1 MKVHVPH
8 LKLGHKAR
16 RLVYVGN
23 GATSVDSEYNKTES
37 AECDRRFVST
47 TWSGFSYPKLQ
58 NPFVRDDA
66 DCIGFYARRRTPAVW
81 EWYCTDG
88 SWHRTEADMPEK
100 MLFPV
105 GSSVKELYKDEDS
118 IYFVTQWED
127 KHGIRVNCG
136 SDIFS
141 NPLMGHAFG
150 GMDDKT
156 YHNTMA
162 ALEHG
167 IETGYKDFEIDFS
180 YTTDGR
186 LVLSHGWSPSNC
198 KCIGITYKPDFDNM
212 TYERVM
218 NMPIHGNPIMDA
230 RQFYE
235 RVKDEPDY
243 RFEVDFHFV
252 QEHRKEM
259 VQELVKDFEND
270 GQVLDRLLMQV
281 YTQQMYQIIDG
292 VYRFKNYSYL
302 AGKYVYRLDEFLTF
316 CLDKGICAIAL
327 RANLAKREYIDKIHN
342 AGLYVMTY
350 TVQRDADY
358 AKHLLDSGIDTICT
372 DFITEELLDEAE
384 GFGYFPFYVWYNSD
398 RADVEN
404 HYSEDARDQFIQ
416 TKKGNL
422 EYEDKTVW
430 ENDGSG
436 TLRKCEFSV
445 PGKHFV
451 GWKLRVTLDGNT
463 FWYCKD
469 GLYHIKKDFDET
481 KDVVPYIFAD
491 EAVIPVWKVK
501 RNMKLVMIAVW
512 EDLG

>member
-37 AECDRRFVST
+37 ADCDRRFVSS

-66 DCIGFYARRRTPAVW
+66 DCIGFYARRRTPVVW

-398 RADVEN
+398 RADAEN

-416 TKKGNL
+416 TKKGDL
-422 EYEDKTVW
+422 EYKDKTVW

-501 RNMKLVMIAVW
+501 RNMKLVMVAVW

>member
-37 AECDRRFVST
+37 AECDRRFVSS

-66 DCIGFYARRRTPAVW
+66 DCIGFYARRRTPVVW

-141 NPLMGHAFG
+141 KPLMGHAFG

-198 KCIGITYKPDFDNM
+198 KCLGITYKPDFDNM

-292 VYRFKNYSYL
+292 VYHFKNYSYL

-350 TVQRDADY
+350 TIQRDADY

-398 RADVEN
+398 RADAEN
-404 HYSEDARDQFIQ
+404 HYSEDVWDQFIQ

-445 PGKHFV
+445 QGKRFV

>member
-37 AECDRRFVST
+37 ADCDRRFVGT

-66 DCIGFYARRRTPAVW
+66 DCIGFYARRRTPVVW

-136 SDIFS
+136 SDICS
-141 NPLMGHAFG
+141 KPLMGHAFG

-422 EYEDKTVW
+422 EYKDKTVW

-501 RNMKLVMIAVW
+501 RNMKLVMVAVW

>member
-23 GATSVDSEYNKTES
+23 GATLVDSEYNKTES
-37 AECDRRFVST
+37 ADCDRRFVST

-58 NPFVRDDA
+58 NPFVREDA
-66 DCIGFYARRRTPAVW
+66 DCIGFYARRRTPVVW

-198 KCIGITYKPDFDNM
+198 KCLGITYKPDFDNM

-350 TVQRDADY
+350 TVQRDVDY

-398 RADVEN
+398 RADAEN

-422 EYEDKTVW
+422 EYKDKTVW

-501 RNMKLVMIAVW
+501 RNMKLVMVAVW

>member
-141 NPLMGHAFG
+141 KPLMGHAFG

-167 IETGYKDFEIDFS
+167 IETGYKDFELDFS

-198 KCIGITYKPDFDNM
+198 KCLGITYKPDFDNM

-281 YTQQMYQIIDG
+281 YTQRCI
-292 VYRFKNYSYL
+292 
-302 AGKYVYRLDEFLTF
+302 RL
-316 CLDKGICAIAL
+316 
-327 RANLAKREYIDKIHN
+327 
-342 AGLYVMTY
+342 
-350 TVQRDADY
+350 
-358 AKHLLDSGIDTICT
+358 
-372 DFITEELLDEAE
+372 
-384 GFGYFPFYVWYNSD
+384 
-398 RADVEN
+398 
-404 HYSEDARDQFIQ
+404 
-416 TKKGNL
+416 
-422 EYEDKTVW
+422 
-430 ENDGSG
+430 
-436 TLRKCEFSV
+436 
-445 PGKHFV
+445 
-451 GWKLRVTLDGNT
+451 
-463 FWYCKD
+463 
-469 GLYHIKKDFDET
+469 
-481 KDVVPYIFAD
+481 
-491 EAVIPVWKVK
+491 
-501 RNMKLVMIAVW
+501 
-512 EDLG
+512 

>member
-37 AECDRRFVST
+37 ADCDRRFVST

-167 IETGYKDFEIDFS
+167 IETGYKDFELDFS

-198 KCIGITYKPDFDNM
+198 KCIGITYTPDFDNM

>member
-23 GATSVDSEYNKTES
+23 GATSVDSEYNKTGS
-37 AECDRRFVST
+37 ADCDRRFVSI

-58 NPFVRDDA
+58 NPFVREGA
-66 DCIGFYARRRTPAVW
+66 DCIGFYARRRTSTVW

-88 SWHRTEADMPEK
+88 NWHRTEADMPEK

-167 IETGYKDFEIDFS
+167 IETGYKDFELDFS

-398 RADVEN
+398 RADAEN
-404 HYSEDARDQFIQ
+404 HYSADVRDQFIQ

-422 EYEDKTVW
+422 EYKDKTVW

-445 PGKHFV
+445 PGKRFV

-481 KDVVPYIFAD
+481 RDVVPYIFAD

-501 RNMKLVMIAVW
+501 RNMKLVMVAIW
-512 EDLG
+512 ENLG

>member
-8 LKLGHKAR
+8 LKSGHKTR
-16 RLVYVGN
+16 KLVYVGN
-23 GATSVDSEYNKTES
+23 GATSVDSEYNKTKS

-47 TWSGFSYPKLQ
+47 SWSGFSYPKLQ
-58 NPFVRDDA
+58 NPFLRDGA
-66 DCIGFYARRRTPAVW
+66 VCIGFYARRRTSTVW
-81 EWYCTDG
+81 EWYCTDDR
-88 SWHRTEADMPEK
+88 WHRTEADMPEK
-100 MLFPV
+100 KLFSA
-105 GSSVKELYKDEDS
+105 GSTIKDLYKDTDS
-118 IYFVTQWED
+118 IYFVVQWED
-127 KHGIRVNCG
+127 ANGVRVNCG

-198 KCIGITYKPDFDNM
+198 KCLGITYKPDFDNM

-218 NMPIHGNPIMDA
+218 NVPIHGNPIMDV

-235 RVKDEPDY
+235 RIKDEPDY
-243 RFEVDFHFV
+243 RYEVDFHFV

-292 VYRFKNYSYL
+292 VYHFKNYSYL

-316 CLDKGICAIAL
+316 CLDREICAIAL

-350 TVQRDADY
+350 TV
-358 AKHLLDSGIDTICT
+358 
-372 DFITEELLDEAE
+372 
-384 GFGYFPFYVWYNSD
+384 
-398 RADVEN
+398 
-404 HYSEDARDQFIQ
+404 
-416 TKKGNL
+416 
-422 EYEDKTVW
+422 
-430 ENDGSG
+430 
-436 TLRKCEFSV
+436 
-445 PGKHFV
+445 
-451 GWKLRVTLDGNT
+451 
-463 FWYCKD
+463 
-469 GLYHIKKDFDET
+469 
-481 KDVVPYIFAD
+481 
-491 EAVIPVWKVK
+491 
-501 RNMKLVMIAVW
+501 
-512 EDLG
+512 

>member
-37 AECDRRFVST
+37 ADCDRRFVST

-66 DCIGFYARRRTPAVW
+66 DCIGFYARRRTPTVW

-167 IETGYKDFEIDFS
+167 IETGYKDFELDFS

-501 RNMKLVMIAVW
+501 RNMKLVMVAVW

>member
-37 AECDRRFVST
+37 ADCDRRFVSS

-66 DCIGFYARRRTPAVW
+66 DCIGFYARRRTPVVW

-422 EYEDKTVW
+422 EYKDKTVW

>member
-37 AECDRRFVST
+37 ADCDRRFVSS

-66 DCIGFYARRRTPAVW
+66 DCIGFYARRRTPVVW

-167 IETGYKDFEIDFS
+167 IETGYKDFELDFS

-292 VYRFKNYSYL
+292 VYHFKNYSYL

-372 DFITEELLDEAE
+372 DFVTEELLDEAE

-422 EYEDKTVW
+422 EYKDKTVW

>member
-37 AECDRRFVST
+37 AECDRRFVSS

-66 DCIGFYARRRTPAVW
+66 DCIGFYARRRTPVVW

-141 NPLMGHAFG
+141 KPLMGHAFG

-198 KCIGITYKPDFDNM
+198 KCLGITYKPDFDNM

-292 VYRFKNYSYL
+292 VYHFKNYSYL

-350 TVQRDADY
+350 TIQRDADY

-422 EYEDKTVW
+422 EYKDKTVW

-445 PGKHFV
+445 QGKRFV

-501 RNMKLVMIAVW
+501 RNMKLVMVAVW

>member
-37 AECDRRFVST
+37 ADCDRRFVST

-270 GQVLDRLLMQV
+270 GQVLDRFLMQV

-327 RANLAKREYIDKIHN
+327 RATLAKREYIDKIHN

-422 EYEDKTVW
+422 EYKDKTVW

-501 RNMKLVMIAVW
+501 RNMKLVMVAVW

>member
-37 AECDRRFVST
+37 ADCDRRFVST

-58 NPFVRDDA
+58 NPFVRDDV
-66 DCIGFYARRRTPAVW
+66 DCIGFYARRRTPVVW

-422 EYEDKTVW
+422 EYKDKTVW

-501 RNMKLVMIAVW
+501 RNMKLVMVAVW

>member
-37 AECDRRFVST
+37 ADCDRRFVSS

-66 DCIGFYARRRTPAVW
+66 DCIGFYARRRTPVVW

-167 IETGYKDFEIDFS
+167 IETGYKDFELDFS

-372 DFITEELLDEAE
+372 DFVTEELLDEAE

-398 RADVEN
+398 RADAEN

-422 EYEDKTVW
+422 EYKDKTVW

-481 KDVVPYIFAD
+481 KNVVPYIFAD

>member
-1 MKVHVPH
+1 
-8 LKLGHKAR
+8 
-16 RLVYVGN
+16 
-23 GATSVDSEYNKTES
+23 
-37 AECDRRFVST
+37 
-47 TWSGFSYPKLQ
+47 
-58 NPFVRDDA
+58 
-66 DCIGFYARRRTPAVW
+66 
-81 EWYCTDG
+81 
-88 SWHRTEADMPEK
+88 
-100 MLFPV
+100 
-105 GSSVKELYKDEDS
+105 
-118 IYFVTQWED
+118 
-127 KHGIRVNCG
+127 
-136 SDIFS
+136 
-141 NPLMGHAFG
+141 
-150 GMDDKT
+150 
-156 YHNTMA
+156 
-162 ALEHG
+162 
-167 IETGYKDFEIDFS
+167 
-180 YTTDGR
+180 
-186 LVLSHGWSPSNC
+186 
-198 KCIGITYKPDFDNM
+198 
-212 TYERVM
+212 
-218 NMPIHGNPIMDA
+218 
-230 RQFYE
+230 
-235 RVKDEPDY
+235 
-243 RFEVDFHFV
+243 
-252 QEHRKEM
+252 M

-292 VYRFKNYSYL
+292 VYHFKNYSYL

-350 TVQRDADY
+350 TIQRDADY

-422 EYEDKTVW
+422 EYKDKTVW

-445 PGKHFV
+445 QGKRFV

>member
-37 AECDRRFVST
+37 ADCDRRFVST

-66 DCIGFYARRRTPAVW
+66 DCIGFYARRRTPVVW

-167 IETGYKDFEIDFS
+167 IETGYKDFELDFS

-270 GQVLDRLLMQV
+270 EQVLARLLMQV

-292 VYRFKNYSYL
+292 VYHFKNYSYL

-398 RADVEN
+398 RADAEN
-404 HYSEDARDQFIQ
+404 HYSTDARDQFIQ

-422 EYEDKTVW
+422 EYKDKTVW

-501 RNMKLVMIAVW
+501 RNMKLVMVAVW
-512 EDLG
+512 ENLG

>member
-8 LKLGHKAR
+8 LKLGHKTR

-37 AECDRRFVST
+37 ADCDRRFVST

-81 EWYCTDG
+81 EWYCTNG

-422 EYEDKTVW
+422 EYKDKTVW

-469 GLYHIKKDFDET
+469 GLYHIKKDFDEIR
-481 KDVVPYIFAD
+481 DVVPYIFAD

>member
-422 EYEDKTVW
+422 EYKDKTVW

-445 PGKHFV
+445 QGKHFV

-501 RNMKLVMIAVW
+501 RNMKLVMVAVW

>member
-1 MKVHVPH
+1 
-8 LKLGHKAR
+8 
-16 RLVYVGN
+16 
-23 GATSVDSEYNKTES
+23 
-37 AECDRRFVST
+37 
-47 TWSGFSYPKLQ
+47 
-58 NPFVRDDA
+58 
-66 DCIGFYARRRTPAVW
+66 
-81 EWYCTDG
+81 
-88 SWHRTEADMPEK
+88 MPEK

-422 EYEDKTVW
+422 EYKDKTVW

>member
-37 AECDRRFVST
+37 AECDRRFVSS

-66 DCIGFYARRRTPAVW
+66 DCIGFYARRRTPVVW

-141 NPLMGHAFG
+141 KPLMGHAFG

-167 IETGYKDFEIDFS
+167 IETGYKDFELDFS

-198 KCIGITYKPDFDNM
+198 KCLGITYKPDFDNM

-292 VYRFKNYSYL
+292 VYHFKNYSYL

-422 EYEDKTVW
+422 EYKDKTVW

-445 PGKHFV
+445 QGKRFV

-501 RNMKLVMIAVW
+501 RNMKLVMVAVW

>member
-37 AECDRRFVST
+37 ADCDRRFVST

-81 EWYCTDG
+81 EWYCMDG

-270 GQVLDRLLMQV
+270 GQVLDRFLMQV

-422 EYEDKTVW
+422 EYKDKTVW

-501 RNMKLVMIAVW
+501 RNMKLVMVAVW